1 MGQRAILC
9 LDMDAFFVSVERA
22 LDPGLRG
29 KPAVVGGRLGGRGVV
44 TSASYE
50 ARAYGVHSAMPLAQA
65 RRLCPHA
72 IFVPGN
78 LERYHEASQQV
89 RAILE
94 EVSPFLEMASIDEA
108 FLDLSGTERSLGPPL
123 EVARRVQDRIR
134 RELDLPCSIGVA
146 ENKVVAKVACE
157 QSKPNGLLRVPP
169 GREAAFLAPL
179 PVRALPGVGPHTA
192 GRLAEL
198 RISSCGDLAAAPL
211 LLLQRLLGKQAASL
225 QRRARGID
233 NAPVASSQRPA
244 KSIGRS
250 TTFAQDSRD
259 RAFLRATLYDLV
271 ERVGRDLRRQGVG
284 ASCVTVQ
291 VRWADFRTHSHQ
303 RTVPHPTCSD
313 AVLYRTAD
321 ELLTELLERRQQRVR
336 LLGVRASQLSVQ
348 GLQLPLFLPERAQE
362 VQALDLSRCLDRI
375 RERYG
380 SRSIQRGTVF
390 LLRGRF
396 RETEEGGERVSQSP

>member
-9 LDMDAFFVSVERA
+9 LDMDAFFVSVERT
-22 LDPGLRG
+22 LDPSLRG

-50 ARAYGVHSAMPLAQA
+50 ARAYGIRSAMPVAHA

-72 IFVPGN
+72 IFVPGHM
-78 LERYHEASQQV
+78 ERYREASDGV
-89 RAILE
+89 RTILG

-108 FLDLSGTERSLGPPL
+108 FLDISGTERSLGPPL
-123 EVARRVQDRIR
+123 EVARQVQGRIR
-134 RELDLPCSIGVA
+134 RELGLPCSIGVA
-146 ENKVVAKVACE
+146 ENKVVAKVACGR
-157 QSKPNGLLRVPP
+157 SKPNGLLQVPP
-169 GREAAFLAPL
+169 GEAAAFLAPL

-192 GRLAEL
+192 GQLAEL
-198 RISSCGDLAAAPL
+198 RISTCRDLAAAPL
-211 LLLQRLLGKQAASL
+211 LLLQRLLGKHAASL

-233 NAPVASSQRPA
+233 NAPVTSSRQPA

-259 RAFLRATLYDLV
+259 LAFLRATLYYLV
-271 ERVGRDLRRQGVG
+271 ERVGRALRRQGVG

-303 RTVPHPTCSD
+303 CTVPHPTCSD
-313 AVLYRTAD
+313 AVLYRTAG
-321 ELLTELLERRQQRVR
+321 ELLAELLNRRRQRVR
-336 LLGVRASQLSVQ
+336 LLGVRASQLSLQ
-348 GLQLPLFLPERAQE
+348 GVQLPLFLPERVRE
-362 VQALDLSRCLDRI
+362 VRALDLSRCLDRI
-375 RERYG
+375 RERHG
-380 SRSIQRGTVF
+380 SKSIQRGTVF

-396 RETEEGGERVSQSP
+396 RELEGGERVSQSP